1 MSPLRYATEL
11 RMGLASQWL
20 SQEKLSIETIAQRLG
35 YTSQAA
41 FSRAYKRL
49 KGQAPG
55 ASRQSR
61 T

>member
-1 MSPLRYATEL
+1 
-11 RMGLASQWL
+11 MGLASQWL